1 MKKQPILLIITF
13 LLYSFPLLAQENY
26 EKYFGEAYKLY
37 PNIPEGMLEAVA
49 YTNTRMHH
57 VVPKVT
63 AIGNC
68 SGLPYYYGVMGL
80 VEDGKG
86 YFKNSLKTLV
96 LIQMH
101 LRQ

>member
-1 MKKQPILLIITF
+1 MKKQHILLIIS
-13 LLYSFPLLAQENY
+13 LLIYGFPLFAQENY
-26 EKYFGEAYKLY
+26 DKYFQEAYRLY

-57 VVPKVT
+57 VVPKPN

-80 VEDGKG
+80 VENRKG
-86 YFKNSLKTLV
+86 LF
-96 LIQMH
+96 
-101 LRQ
+101 